1 MCVVRYQAT
10 KPPNPLQYVT
20 RPGVGHVLCLVLFC
34 IYHMFVIIISM
45 TKLVSGGIGNK
56 C

>member
-20 RPGVGHVLCLVLFC
+20 RPGAGAGLVLSC